1 VKGDHWFGRGR
12 IVGWGMGKRDRW
24 FGDGVFGER
33 PYRFWGWSFWGE
45 ARSFL
50 GVFGEKREHGLGD
63 GRRDHWEGER
73 DTVLGMRRLYRASSQ
88 P

>member
-1 VKGDHWFGRGR
+1 MVGEWGSVIVGLGMGFLGRGR
-12 IVGWGMGKRDRW
+12 IV
-24 FGDGVFGER
+24 FGDGVFGEKR
-33 PYRFWGWSFWGE
+33 DRWE
-45 ARSFL
+45 